1 MEAKKTSISAGET
14 LRAILLEDPAVSRLT
29 RKVFPVC
36 TDEAQLPYILYR
48 RASLQHDAVKAG
60 RPGADT
66 VQMEVAI
73 YTAGYTEGV
82 ELAEAVRSA
91 LDYSERRS
99 ALPPL
104 RSCTLTGGEE
114 GYEGDAYVQELIF
127 TLKI

>member
-1 MEAKKTSISAGET
+1 MNHFAKISNYF
-14 LRAILLEDPAVSRLT
+14 IVSY
-29 RKVFPVC
+29 KKEFGF
-36 TDEAQLPYILYR
+36 A
-48 RASLQHDAVKAG
+48 
-60 RPGADT
+60 
-66 VQMEVAI
+66 
-73 YTAGYTEGV
+73 AGYTEGV

-114 GYEGDAYVQELIF
+114 GYEGDAYVQELVF